1 MQCETAAW
9 LVEEQGVP
17 LWQADGAAQW
27 NGTPRYKYGL
37 TNPADRLPHR
47 PHDPW
52 RLHIVAPMIDPV
64 YVLAASPETREGYE
78 VWRRQPY
85 GSWLRGEG
93 QAWMYVWRRAPG
105 RGPEPLA

>member
-1 MQCETAAW
+1 MQWETAAW
-9 LVEEQGVP
+9 LVEEQGGP
-17 LWQADGAAQW
+17 LRQVDGAVQ
-27 NGTPRYKYGL
+27 GTGTHRYEYGL
-37 TNPADRLPHR
+37 ANHADRLPHW
-47 PHDPW
+47 PDDPW
-52 RLHIVAPMIDPV
+52 WLHIVAPMIDPV
-64 YVLAASPETREGYE
+64 DVLAASPETREGYE